1 MSSLDLVEVERK
13 LYAAVT
19 DLLLVPKANVS
30 RPNKQASTETLPRID
45 IDRPYVH
52 RPLTDLK
59 GRYTKEVGTLAVTFV
74 VEKETGSKAATTL
87 ATRLMEA
94 LPVGQQIDLVP
105 NGRIV
110 FTGFPQEDQ
119 GYADYGTWRLPVM
132 LSYVAS
138 A

>member
-13 LYAAVT
+13 LYAAVSE
-19 DLLLVPKANVS
+19 LLLVPTTNVS
-30 RPNKQASTETLPRID
+30 RPNKKASVETLPRID
-45 IDRPYVH
+45 IDRPYVY
-52 RPLTDLK
+52 RPLTDLNGK
-59 GRYTKEVGTLAVTFV
+59 YTKEVGTLAVTFV
-74 VEKETGSKAATTL
+74 VEKETGSKTATTL
-87 ATRLMEA
+87 MTRLMEA
-94 LPVGQQIDLVP
+94 LPVGHTIDLVP

-132 LSYVAS
+132 LSYTAT